1 MALIFRCA
9 YFGAIR
15 HGGAK
20 RNELR
25 DPRSGAIVDAMAVA
39 VVADGALAV
48 AWVAG
53 GALVSDAMVHPR
65 HPLRESLH
73 HSPAHIRSIAR
84 RLCSSPLVL
93 RILRS
98 GATSQVGLR
107 STRSGRQGQ
116 SSSRPVVRRVSRGG
130 EGGSSCSRC
139 HLCRP
144 PRAEWP
150 CAICNRSRG
159 VHVCHHFSNRSRGVH
174 VCCSRRRIHNCCDR
188 RGRSRGTCLFNDLPQ
203 SQAVVYHIRMQSR
216 VVSLPLTKLYASVPS
231 WGLTGPVSKYSVLTL
246 PVVVSQRQ
254 CTHWISC

>member
-9 YFGAIR
+9 FFWAIR

-20 RNELR
+20 RNKLR
-25 DPRSGAIVDAMAVA
+25 DPRKDVDAMAVA

-65 HPLRESLH
+65 HPLRELLH
-73 HSPAHIRSIAR
+73 HSPAHIRRTAR

-107 STRSGRQGQ
+107 ITSSGRHGQ
-116 SSSRPVVRRVSRGG
+116 SSSRPVFRRVSRGG

-144 PRAEWP
+144 PSTEWP
-150 CAICNRSRG
+150 CATCNRSRG

-174 VCCSRRRIHNCCDR
+174 VCVAVAVEFTIVAIAGAAVAAHAYLMICRSRRQSCITSACSR
-188 RGRSRGTCLFNDLPQ
+188 GS
-203 SQAVVYHIRMQSR
+203 
-216 VVSLPLTKLYASVPS
+216 
-231 WGLTGPVSKYSVLTL
+231 
-246 PVVVSQRQ
+246 
-254 CTHWISC
+254 